1 MASPLCVCVGDSLKI
16 TPLNLEALMLIS
28 AIALLTGCGKKDT
41 SPTPPPV
48 GWHAEEG
55 WTMQCYYPPTWGS
68 MNETDRRMKR
78 SEALDEVLGQWGGN
92 RDDGVNFGDDLVLE
106 IETVLLGRPEKIE
119 AFIEQN
125 ANKCR
130 QAAAP
135 GGDTA
140 PWRSWAKGLASAL
153 TAGECAI
160 PLDYTMFDYLD
171 IETGWQ
177 RTLSI
182 CQGDII
188 RISGTENDKYRISDG
203 GPWINVA
210 GDTSSSSAGADWPCN
225 FEGCYPGQLIMR
237 FVSEAGV
244 ETILPVGTQLIWE
257 APEHGQISYRINDV
271 TLYDNKWYQQGSLI
285 DHTSIEITPMERV
298 Q

>member
-1 MASPLCVCVGDSLKI
+1 MH
-16 TPLNLEALMLIS
+16 LIILS
-28 AIALLTGCGKKDT
+28 ATALLSGCDKKNT
-41 SPTPPPV
+41 APAPPPV
-48 GWHAEEG
+48 GWHSEEG
-55 WTMQCYYPPTWGS
+55 WTMQCYYPPNFGA
-68 MNETDRRMKR
+68 MQETERKMQR
-78 SEALDEVLGQWGGN
+78 SQSLDEMLAQWGGS
-92 RDDGVNFGDDLVLE
+92 RDDGVSFDDELVMDV
-106 IETVLLGRPEKIE
+106 ETVLLGRPEKIE
-119 AFIEQN
+119 SVLQQN
-125 ANKCR
+125 LSKCKV
-130 QAAAP
+130 AAT
-135 GGDTA
+135 GGGTGA
-140 PWRSWAKGLASAL
+140 WKSWAGGLSAAL
-153 TAGECAI
+153 TEGECAI

-210 GDTSSSSAGADWPCN
+210 GDTGGSSAGADWPCN

-237 FVSEAGV
+237 FVSESGV
-244 ETILPVGTQLIWE
+244 ETVMPVGLQLIFE
-257 APEHGQISYRINDV
+257 APEHGEISYRINDT

-285 DHTSIEITPMERV
+285 DHTSIEITPMDRV